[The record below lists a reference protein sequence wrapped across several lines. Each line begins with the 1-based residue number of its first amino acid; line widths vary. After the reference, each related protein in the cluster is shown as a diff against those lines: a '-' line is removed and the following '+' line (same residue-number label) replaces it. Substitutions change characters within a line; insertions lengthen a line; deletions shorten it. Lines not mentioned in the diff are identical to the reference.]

1 METTQRQ
8 PPSSLARLW
17 ALLKLEKRHLWRG
30 VFFQFWQCI
39 SYIPFYAAVGI
50 FIDKILS
57 NPGVPLERKLKWI
70 GIYALANILLW
81 PIHGYFTVK
90 AFAET
95 QKLVR
100 STVARM
106 RQMVV
111 DQLQCMSMSYFTR
124 KGAGA
129 LSNQMTVDLTRV
141 ENFLSMAVNQITTQI
156 LIGFCTLVYLLIKNP
171 WLAALALL
179 AAPLQVGLLRLMS
192 GRVKLASQGMQESGE
207 VFSSRIVEFIAG
219 MRLTKS
225 FGNEMIAAERLN
237 RDIQDLKE
245 KGYQASIL
253 LRWMSLA
260 VQIVWEYTGTLIWC
274 AGGIMF
280 LYGHITLGELV
291 AFVGLMGFVRQ
302 GMMAFFNGYESWSQ
316 ARPGMDAIIELLDS
330 DELERH
336 PNADSDIE
344 LSGEIAFEHVH
355 FSYPQSEDKRIL
367 HDIDLKIS
375 SGQKIGLVG
384 ETGAGKSSF
393 LELIMGFH
401 MPSTGT
407 ILYNGHA
414 LSEIGLR
421 KLRSNIAI
429 MSQDSFLWN
438 ATVMENIRYG
448 RPDASDDEVIEA
460 ARKAQAD
467 NFINDLSDGYDT
479 ICGERGS
486 KLSGGQRQR
495 IALARVFLRDPRI
508 VVLDEPT
515 SALDVETEAHLQNDL
530 DQLCEGRTTFI
541 VAHRLTTLRNADRIL
556 VFQRG
561 KIIEDGSAREL
572 LQIPNGT
579 FRRLRD
585 LQALEPSSK

>member
-1 METTQRQ
+1 MDIAQRKR
-8 PPSSLARLW
+8 PSSLKRLW
-17 ALLKLEKRHLWRG
+17 DLLRLEKRHLLRG
-30 VFFQFWQCI
+30 IFFQFWQCI

-50 FIDKILS
+50 FIDQILS
-57 NPGVPLERKLKWI
+57 NPAVGVDKKLQWI
-70 GIYALANILLW
+70 GIYAFANVLLW
-81 PIHGYFTVK
+81 PVHGYFTVK

-95 QKLVR
+95 QLLVR

-124 KGAGA
+124 RGAGA
-129 LSNQMTVDLTRV
+129 LSNQMTIDLTRV
-141 ENFLSMAVNQITTQI
+141 ENFLSMSVNQITTQI
-156 LIGFCTLVYLLIKNP
+156 LIGLCTLIYLLIKNP

-192 GRVKLASQGMQESGE
+192 GRVKLASEGMQESGE

-225 FGNEMIAAERLN
+225 FGNEMIAAERLS

-260 VQIVWEYTGTLIWC
+260 VQIIWEYTGTLIWC

-291 AFVGLMGFVRQ
+291 AFVGLMNFVRQ
-302 GMMAFFNGYESWSQ
+302 GMMAGFNAYESWSQ

-330 DELERH
+330 DELEQH
-336 PNADSDIE
+336 PHATTNID
-344 LSGEIAFEHVH
+344 LSGEISFQHVH
-355 FSYPQSEDKRIL
+355 FSYPHSDDKRIL
-367 HDIDLKIS
+367 HDIDLKIPA
-375 SGQKIGLVG
+375 GQKIGLVG

-393 LELIMGFH
+393 LELVMGFH
-401 MPSTGT
+401 MPSTGS
-407 ILYNGHA
+407 ILYNGHP
-414 LSEIGLR
+414 LSDIGLR
-421 KLRSNIAI
+421 KLRNSVAI

-438 ATVMENIRYG
+438 AAVMENIRYG
-448 RPDASDDEVIEA
+448 RPDASDEEVIEA

-467 NFINDLSDGYDT
+467 SFITQLSDGYAT

-486 KLSGGQRQR
+486 RLSGGQRQR

-515 SALDVETEAHLQNDL
+515 SALDVETEAHLLDDL
-530 DQLCEGRTTFI
+530 DQLCQGRTTFI
-541 VAHRLTTLRNADRIL
+541 VAHRLSTLRNADRIL

-561 KIIEDGSAREL
+561 KIIEDGTPRDL
-572 LQIPNGT
+572 LKKPDGS

-585 LQALEPSSK
+585 LQALEPSPG